1 MQQASYIS
9 VEIVFFIFPNNLW
22 SRKPKDNM
30 LPFHYSDVIMS
41 PMGSQDTS
49 LSIVYSTVYSG
60 ADQRKYQSSASL
72 AFVRW
77 IHRRPVNS
85 PHKRPVTRKIF
96 PFHDV
101 IMLVYIIIYL
111 SIKMIYQTKLL
122 LIIWDLDIA
131 LYELIIEIIY
141 ESQRVKER
149 PTMKAWNK
157 FWNDTFSSELIKNIR
172 PIIIQKK
179 AGAKSSSDPECPTLR
194 ICCAHAKFL
203 SN

>member
-9 VEIVFFIFPNNLW
+9 VEIMFFIFPNNLW

-41 PMGSQDTS
+41 PMGSQVTS
-49 LSIVYSTVYSG
+49 LSIVYSTVYSD

-85 PHKRPVTRKIF
+85 THKRPVTRKIF

-111 SIKMIYQTKLL
+111 SIKMIYQKKLL

-131 LYELIIEIIY
+131 LYELIIEIIH

-157 FWNDTFSSELIKNIR
+157 FWNDTFSSELIRKCSTNHN
-172 PIIIQKK
+172 
-179 AGAKSSSDPECPTLR
+179 PEKGR
-194 ICCAHAKFL
+194 
-203 SN
+203 S